1 MHHLN
6 SLLFAEKYLRFLLHA
21 FIIAVEIISHN
32 IVELITSL
40 SFAYIFHLSDISQE
54 NKQIF
59 NNTII
64 FSYTSI
70 FPKYSKLKER
80 TMTKF
85 EIILSVCETHSI
97 SATAEKYNY
106 TQSAIN
112 QTVKNFE
119 KELGMPLFIRTKS
132 GMQLMPNTE
141 SIVESLRK
149 ICHEEQMI
157 QKTADRLTSLESG
170 YIRIGSAQSISYHW
184 LPDILREFSE
194 EYPNIIFD
202 VTIGGSQELID
213 KLNDNE
219 LDVIFVSNYNIPQN
233 VMFYPLGYDELMLL
247 TSRDHPLA
255 KQISV
260 SIHDIANEEF
270 ISNVDKFDFEAGEVF
285 EQNGIHPQIRFI

>member
-6 SLLFAEKYLRFLLHA
+6 SILF
-21 FIIAVEIISHN
+21 
-32 IVELITSL
+32 
-40 SFAYIFHLSDISQE
+40 
-54 NKQIF
+54 
-59 NNTII
+59 
-64 FSYTSI
+64 
-70 FPKYSKLKER
+70 
-80 TMTKF
+80 
-85 EIILSVCETHSI
+85 
-97 SATAEKYNY
+97 AEKYNY
-106 TQSAIN
+106 TQSAIS

-247 TSRDHPLA
+247 TSRNHPLA
-255 KQISV
+255 KQITV

-270 ISNVDKFDFEAGEVF
+270 ISNVDKHLRSSAASSLPDTLRYLCPPIYRTFSAYTWSRRKKGSKTQVITLPVSCFLLSF
-285 EQNGIHPQIRFI
+285 LQNMNAHLYHHSVPDEMRLQADCPVWRPQLFRLLRQVSPPPHRHRQYMAHG